1 MYTYLYISQIV
12 LTNNVAYVSKT
23 VVSLP
28 SDIVDSVVCP
38 HNRAIEY
45 YIEALAYPNCTF
57 WGRKTGFFKSAV
69 RYVKF

>member
-1 MYTYLYISQIV
+1 MQLMLQRLVCV
-12 LTNNVAYVSKT
+12 L
-23 VVSLP
+23 
-28 SDIVDSVVCP
+28 SDIVESVVCP

-69 RYVKF
+69 RYVKYYYEYKLL